1 MNITT
6 VRFMKRKASQ
16 FSLFDGLSEEQVNRV
31 LELSSIVQFDEE
43 EVVLTASQKTDDIF
57 LILNGK
63 CSLEYTD
70 SQKRITPRVLSSN
83 DLFGF
88 MVLFDAS
95 IHTNKVIAITE
106 LICLKMDVNTLKK
119 DQNLMD
125 SITPNLMRSMMKSFS
140 DSEDRMSD
148 LKDTVQKSD
157 AVIEDRVKPQ
167 IINEKLSKLTRLRL
181 HSGRIIVISAIDMR
195 RMRRDHITA
204 QQLNDEHFTKVS

>member
-1 MNITT
+1 
-6 VRFMKRKASQ
+6 
-16 FSLFDGLSEEQVNRV
+16 
-31 LELSSIVQFDEE
+31 
-43 EVVLTASQKTDDIF
+43 
-57 LILNGK
+57 LNGK
-63 CSLEYTD
+63 CSLEFTD

-88 MVLFDAS
+88 RVLFDVS

-125 SITPNLMRSMMKSFS
+125 AITPNLMRSMMKSFI

-167 IINEKLSKLTRLRL
+167 IIKEKLSKLTRLRL
-181 HSGRIIVISAIDMR
+181 HSGRVIVISAIDMR

-204 QQLNDEHFTKVS
+204 QQLNDEHFAKVS